1 MEAIQ
6 NYQRVEQ
13 EGRVKVRQR
22 AERQVRIGKAHTR
35 MQGLVFNVFQSTLVL
50 LLRR

>member
-13 EGRVKVRQR
+13 DSRKKHRQR
-22 AERQVRIGKAHTR
+22 MERQIKIGTSA
-35 MQGLVFNVFQSTLVL
+35 SCS
-50 LLRR
+50 RR